1 MPETNIQDE
10 SIRLAISGMS
20 CGHCV
25 ARVRKILADVPGI
38 AGADVTVGRATITLA
53 NGANDRVAAAAAV
66 ALGAAGY
73 PARITGDVGAT
84 TGA

>member
-1 MPETNIQDE
+1 MPDTDIRGET
-10 SIRLAISGMS
+10 IRLAISGMS

-25 ARVRKILADVPGI
+25 ARVKTILVEVPGI
-38 AGADVTVGRATITLA
+38 AGAEVIVGGATIALA
-53 NGANDRVAAAAAV
+53 NGASDQVVAAATG

-73 PARITGDVGAT
+73 PARITGDVEAT

>member
-1 MPETNIQDE
+1 MRDTKTQSETI
-10 SIRLAISGMS
+10 SLAISGMS

-25 ARVRKILADVPGI
+25 ARVGKILADVPGI
-38 AGADVTVGRATITLA
+38 AGADVAVGSATLSFD
-53 NGANDRVAAAAAV
+53 NGATDQVVAAATV

-73 PARITGDVGAT
+73 PARVTGDVGAT